1 MSEWM
6 NGPLYK
12 EINKRINDYL
22 NLEKEIYIQF
32 FINPETKKPD
42 KDLHVFIKDDNHKF
56 IEMKYI
62 NPRKKINKIF
72 NSLSS
77 EDNVKL
83 REFLNT
89 CGKDLL
95 KYQNKKI
102 RYEEIT
108 KRLSNVFNNEEK
120 KRMEQLEDVIVEIAN
135 NKCSYNPLF
144 IKEENEI
151 NKEKIIEL
159 LNINNIENILCIEA
173 NYIDYIKY
181 SSIDY
186 LIIEKLESLQEE
198 KQNNFFHTFNK
209 LYMEKV
215 QIIILSSKDI
225 NELNYINV
233 RILNRLKWGLII

>member
-12 EINKRINDYL
+12 DINNRINDYL
-22 NLEKEIYIQF
+22 NLDKEIYIQF

-42 KDLHVFIKDDNHKF
+42 KDLHIFIKDDNHKF

-62 NPRKKINKIF
+62 NPRKKINKNF
-72 NSLSS
+72 NSLSN

-95 KYQNKKI
+95 EYQHKNI
-102 RYEEIT
+102 NFEEIT
-108 KRLSNVFNNEEK
+108 RRLGSVINNKRKIL
-120 KRMEQLEDVIVEIAN
+120 LESAISDIVN

-144 IKEENEI
+144 IKEGNEI

-173 NYIDYIKY
+173 NNIDYSKF

-198 KQNNFFHTFNK
+198 KQNNFFLTFNK

-225 NELNYINV
+225 NELNYINE